1 MPAENQPIKRLY
13 VPTSNKPAVS
23 GEAVDLNAARRV
35 VSQSALRH
43 ASDEIT
49 EREARTYE
57 IQSGK
62 ADFARDERAT
72 VNFDVSQLEALDM
85 MTREQYCAL
94 IGAAGTGK
102 TTVMSGYLPKIR
114 HAVPEIDWGYARSAG
129 TEPSGILRPAIALCT
144 FTNVAAMNLAA
155 KLPEE
160 WAQHCMSI
168 HSLLAFAPVD
178 FEYDSGTRSQRFEP
192 RYTSLNKMPY
202 RVVIID
208 EVGIVSRDLW
218 DQLYDALLPETQ
230 VIFLGDIAQLPAMR
244 GVSPMPFAMK
254 QWPTKVLD
262 TIHRQKGTS
271 SIIPNLTRIRKGI
284 FPEHSASDFRC
295 DKAEKL
301 DENTLKARTQITKY
315 IAFLHQNGVWDPKQD
330 IIITPENDAA
340 LGQAYFNGAFRF
352 AFNPV
357 VDDLG
362 RPIKPEFKNK
372 GREVNPPI
380 MVKTAIKPITLQ
392 VGDKVMAT
400 TNGGRRATEI
410 RFNNGS
416 IGVVTAILPN
426 PEYKGVIDDGDLSD
440 LTDLPLAQMFDEVT
454 SRMEAMEDHEMEAIA
469 SEDTDERMRQASHIV
484 VVTELATG
492 QIYHLSRSGEVGTL
506 THAYAVTC
514 HRFQGSQARHVMV
527 ICHRSMQSGLYREWL
542 YTACS
547 RAKDKVFLMH
557 DDKALQKAI
566 ITARIAG
573 RSAEEKADSIIN
585 LYKAGRDWAIP
596 RLPEPQSLRNFL

>member
-1 MPAENQPIKRLY
+1 MSADKSPIKRLFI
-13 VPTSNKPAVS
+13 PTATKPVTS
-23 GEAVDLNAARRV
+23 GESVDSNAARRV
-35 VSQSALRH
+35 INQSALRH
-43 ASDEIT
+43 ASDEIV
-49 EREARTYE
+49 ERESKNYE
-57 IQSGK
+57 ISAEK
-62 ADFARDERAT
+62 ADFARDERTA
-72 VNFDVSQLEALDM
+72 VNFDASQLAALDM
-85 MTREQYCAL
+85 MMREQYCAL

-102 TTVMSGYLPKIR
+102 TTVMAGYLPKIR
-114 HAVPEIDWGYARSAG
+114 DKVREIDWGYARSAG
-129 TEPSGILRPAIALCT
+129 TEPSGVMRPAIALCT

-178 FEYDSGTRSQRFEP
+178 LDYADGTRTQRFEP
-192 RYTSLNKMPY
+192 RYTKLNPMPY

-218 DQLYDALLPETQ
+218 DQVYDALLPEAQ

-254 QWPTKVLD
+254 KWPTKVLD

-271 SIIPNLTRIRKGI
+271 SIIPNLTRIRKGM
-284 FPEHSASDFRC
+284 FPEHSPADFRC

-301 DENTLKARTQITKY
+301 EEHTLKAREQITRY
-315 IAFLHQNGVWDPKQD
+315 IAYLHQNGVWDPKQD
-330 IIITPENDAA
+330 IIITPENNAA

-362 RPIKPEFKNK
+362 RQITPALKNK

-380 MVKTAIKPITLQ
+380 MVRTAIKPITLQ

-400 TNGGRRATEI
+400 TNGGRRATEV

-426 PEYKGVIDDGDLSD
+426 PEYRGIVDEGDLSD
-440 LTDLPLAQMFDEVT
+440 LVDLPMADMWNEV
-454 SRMEAMEDHEMEAIA
+454 SARMEDMADHEMEAIA
-469 SEDTDERMRQASHIV
+469 AEDNDERLRQASHII

-492 QIYHLSRSGEVGTL
+492 QVYHLTRSGEVGTL
-506 THAYAVTC
+506 SHAYAVTC

-527 ICHRSMQSGLYREWL
+527 ICHRSMQSGLFREWL

-547 RAKDKVFLMH
+547 RAKSKVFLMH
-557 DDKALQKAI
+557 DEKALQKAI
-566 ITARIAG
+566 ISARIAG

-585 LYKAGRDWAIP
+585 LYKSGRDWAIP
-596 RLPEPQSLRNFL
+596 QLPEPGPLKIGH